1 MDGRSKLVKSEQNRE
16 LTPIEAFAL
25 SEWEKMTPEQ
35 RVSAL
40 AAVKANAKRLSQIR
54 KNIKQRKQRQKVS
67 NLKKRK
73 SLGVKR

>member
-1 MDGRSKLVKSEQNRE
+1 MGAGSKLVKSGLVKE
-16 LTPIEAFAL
+16 LTPIEAFGL
-25 SEWEKMTPEQ
+25 SEWGKMTPSQ
-35 RVSAL
+35 RITAL

-54 KNIKQRKQRQKVS
+54 KNIKQRKQRQKAS